1 VRNGTDTSDRC
12 VDHFRMNINA
22 LVIEDE
28 RADVVVIRQALAIT
42 SAGSSHVEYV
52 ASLAEG
58 VERLARGGIDVVLL
72 DLSLPDSE
80 GSATL
85 RALRSAAPQVPLL
98 VVARAG
104 REAGD
109 DDESLSDVTQFI
121 LRDRLDCH
129 RLADV
134 VRSVIKREP
143 FAERCRPR
151 AQVRVMDTPPSTS
164 SATPVMKLDA
174 SDAR

>member
-1 VRNGTDTSDRC
+1 
-12 VDHFRMNINA
+12 MNINA

-28 RADVVVIRQALAIT
+28 RADVVVIQQTLAIT

-52 ASLAEG
+52 TSLAQG
-58 VERLARGGIDVVLL
+58 VERLARGGIDVVLV

-85 RALRSAAPQVPLL
+85 SALQSAAPRVPLL
-98 VVARAG
+98 VVARTG
-104 REAGD
+104 REAAN
-109 DDESLSDVTQFI
+109 EHELLSGVKQFI

-134 VRSVIKREP
+134 VRAVIKRKP
-143 FAERCRPR
+143 FAERCRYR